1 MEYVEVTVTDRSVES
16 AIATALEELGLES
29 RDQANIEVLD
39 EGVKGFLGIGGRDA
53 VVKVSRKPKRRR
65 RRRRGSGSGGDS
77 GEQRASSKRSGDGRS
92 RSDKGRA
99 DQRQGSQSGSPKK
112 ERTSMDRAAQ
122 AETDDN
128 VEDQVQMVEEF
139 LKGLIASLGLEG
151 AVSARV
157 DDGII
162 KAEITGDQTE
172 VLVGHKGSMIRT
184 VQELARTVLQR
195 KSPRPRRVI
204 VDIAGYGARRREA
217 LAIYAQRLAESV
229 LAEGGEIML
238 EPMTSADRKVVH
250 DTIADIENVRSY
262 SEGEDPRRCVII
274 AVVEGYVVPAGAAA
288 DEAGS
293 ETQDDAFAEVDADD
307 ADDVDDAND
316 MDDDEDVDDEE
327 E

>member
-16 AIATALEELGLES
+16 AIATALEELGLDS

-65 RRRRGSGSGGDS
+65 RRRRGSGSDR
-77 GEQRASSKRSGDGRS
+77 GEQKGSSKRSGDGRA
-92 RSDKGRA
+92 RSDKGRG
-99 DQRQGSQSGSPKK
+99 DQRQGSQGGSPKK

-151 AVSARV
+151 AVSTRV

-250 DTIADIENVRSY
+250 DTIAGIENVRSY
-262 SEGEDPRRCVII
+262 SEGEDPRRCVVI
-274 AVVEGYVVPAGAAA
+274 AVVEGYVVPTGADDDTTAVRA
-288 DEAGS
+288 ETSEDSSAESDEA
-293 ETQDDAFAEVDADD
+293 
-307 ADDVDDAND
+307 DV
-316 MDDDEDVDDEE
+316 DDEDVDDEE